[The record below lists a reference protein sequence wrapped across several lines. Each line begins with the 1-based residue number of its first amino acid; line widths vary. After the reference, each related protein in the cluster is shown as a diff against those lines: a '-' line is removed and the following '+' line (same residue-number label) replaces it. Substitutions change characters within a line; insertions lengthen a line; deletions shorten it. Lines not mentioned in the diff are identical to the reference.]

1 MDIKELIKDSRC
13 FIFDLDGTMW
23 DASET
28 VTDAFNIRLAQ
39 MGIQRRITVEEM
51 MGQMGRTLEEIAS
64 VFFGSVDPENAVN
77 IMRSCTDYENQYIK
91 TAGGRVYPGLERTL
105 EGLKEDGW
113 GVICVSNCQ
122 SGYIES
128 FIDYLGL
135 DGVFDDIE
143 CWGNTGLGKA
153 ENIKL
158 VIQRNHVN
166 KAVYVGDTM
175 GDYNSALEAGA
186 DFIHAAYGYGTVPE
200 GTKSIASPE
209 ELLGLLRRLYSK
221 I

>member
-1 MDIKELIKDSRC
+1 MEKAV
-13 FIFDLDGTMW
+13 IFDLDGTMW

-91 TAGGRVYPGLERTL
+91 TAGVRVYPGLERTL

>member
-1 MDIKELIKDSRC
+1 MEKAV
-13 FIFDLDGTMW
+13 IFDLDGTMW

-209 ELLGLLRRLYSK
+209 ELLGLLRRLYGK

>member
-1 MDIKELIKDSRC
+1 MEKAV
-13 FIFDLDGTMW
+13 IFDLDGTMW

-51 MGQMGRTLEEIAS
+51 VGQMGRTLEEIAS

>member
-1 MDIKELIKDSRC
+1 MEKAV
-13 FIFDLDGTMW
+13 IFDLDGTMW

-28 VTDAFNIRLAQ
+28 VTEAFNIRLAQ

>member
-1 MDIKELIKDSRC
+1 MEKAV
-13 FIFDLDGTMW
+13 IFDLDGTMW

-28 VTDAFNIRLAQ
+28 VTDAFIIRLAQ

>member
-1 MDIKELIKDSRC
+1 MEKAV
-13 FIFDLDGTMW
+13 IFDLDGTMW

-77 IMRSCTDYENQYIK
+77 IMRSCTNYENQYIK

>member
-1 MDIKELIKDSRC
+1 MEKAV
-13 FIFDLDGTMW
+13 IFDLDGTMW

-51 MGQMGRTLEEIAS
+51 MGQMGRTLEEIAL

>member
-1 MDIKELIKDSRC
+1 MEKAV
-13 FIFDLDGTMW
+13 IFDLDGTMW

-200 GTKSIASPE
+200 GTKSISSPE

>member
-1 MDIKELIKDSRC
+1 MEKAV
-13 FIFDLDGTMW
+13 IFDLDGTVW

>member
-1 MDIKELIKDSRC
+1 MEKAV
-13 FIFDLDGTMW
+13 IFDLDGTMW

-113 GVICVSNCQ
+113 GVICVSNCK

>member
-1 MDIKELIKDSRC
+1 M
-13 FIFDLDGTMW
+13 
-23 DASET
+23 
-28 VTDAFNIRLAQ
+28 
-39 MGIQRRITVEEM
+39 
-51 MGQMGRTLEEIAS
+51 
-64 VFFGSVDPENAVN
+64 
-77 IMRSCTDYENQYIK
+77 
-91 TAGGRVYPGLERTL
+91 
-105 EGLKEDGW
+105 
-113 GVICVSNCQ
+113 
-122 SGYIES
+122 
-128 FIDYLGL
+128 
-135 DGVFDDIE
+135 FDDIE

>member
-1 MDIKELIKDSRC
+1 MEKAV
-13 FIFDLDGTMW
+13 IFDLDGTMW

-143 CWGNTGLGKA
+143 CWGNIGLGKA

>member
-1 MDIKELIKDSRC
+1 MEKAV
-13 FIFDLDGTMW
+13 IFDLDGTMW

-166 KAVYVGDTM
+166 KAVYVSDTM

>member
-1 MDIKELIKDSRC
+1 MEKAV
-13 FIFDLDGTMW
+13 IFDLDGTMW

-186 DFIHAAYGYGTVPE
+186 NFIHAAYGYGTVPE

>member
-1 MDIKELIKDSRC
+1 MEKAV
-13 FIFDLDGTMW
+13 IFDLDGTMW

>member
-1 MDIKELIKDSRC
+1 MEKAV
-13 FIFDLDGTMW
+13 IFDLDGTMW

-153 ENIKL
+153 ESIKL

>member
-1 MDIKELIKDSRC
+1 MEKAV
-13 FIFDLDGTMW
+13 IFDLDGTMW
-23 DASET
+23 DASEP

>member
-1 MDIKELIKDSRC
+1 MEKAV
-13 FIFDLDGTMW
+13 IFDLDGTMW

-186 DFIHAAYGYGTVPE
+186 DFIHAAYGYGNVPE